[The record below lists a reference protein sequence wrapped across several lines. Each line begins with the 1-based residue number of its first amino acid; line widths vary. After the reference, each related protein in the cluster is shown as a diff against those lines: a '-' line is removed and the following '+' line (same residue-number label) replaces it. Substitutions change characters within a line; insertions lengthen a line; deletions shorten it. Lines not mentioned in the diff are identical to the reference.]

1 VNIPPGP
8 EATLAHLFQQ
18 ARALA
23 SGEPHL
29 EQAFALYEAFAA
41 LPDSARL
48 EKLHDRTRLAVI
60 IALRRQALAARNA
73 WAERRW
79 QDSRGSQ
86 DTEAVQQ
93 ALRLLEAALKL
104 HSEYEAARSETE
116 HLVRFLRTT
125 LALAAAS
132 PKRKTQRR
140 KAQTAQVEEPAVEV
154 LPAAAPRVDSEP
166 TRADPEPVERA
177 EPEPAKPE
185 PAEEVAAKFEIW
197 AEPEPV
203 QEAVPHSERDGSAA
217 GTGRRFRRS
226 QVIGM
231 AALAA
236 AAALFVVGLR
246 IGKMGGSPTDTAR
259 PSPRPQPA
267 AVAHRPPSIS
277 PQASRSTPSPQPSPQ
292 TVAMLLQSE
301 PSGAQ
306 VLIDGTLQ
314 GTTPLR
320 LERKPGSTI
329 QVTIRRGSRV
339 WRGTLRL
346 EQKSDQEI
354 MIRLPRPQPVAA
366 QAPARPRP
374 ASTPAPAATVV
385 NPQAHFAA
393 LMREGVQLY
402 RSGWYGPAMGRFRQ
416 ASAVMPASPRPYL
429 WLGRAG
435 IRAQRYREARGAL
448 ERVIALAPASDAARE
463 AQMLLNR
470 LRNVPETTT
479 SG

>member
-1 VNIPPGP
+1 
-8 EATLAHLFQQ
+8 
-18 ARALA
+18 
-23 SGEPHL
+23 
-29 EQAFALYEAFAA
+29 
-41 LPDSARL
+41 
-48 EKLHDRTRLAVI
+48 
-60 IALRRQALAARNA
+60 
-73 WAERRW
+73 
-79 QDSRGSQ
+79 
-86 DTEAVQQ
+86 
-93 ALRLLEAALKL
+93 
-104 HSEYEAARSETE
+104 
-116 HLVRFLRTT
+116 
-125 LALAAAS
+125 
-132 PKRKTQRR
+132 
-140 KAQTAQVEEPAVEV
+140 
-154 LPAAAPRVDSEP
+154 
-166 TRADPEPVERA
+166 
-177 EPEPAKPE
+177 
-185 PAEEVAAKFEIW
+185 
-197 AEPEPV
+197 
-203 QEAVPHSERDGSAA
+203 
-217 GTGRRFRRS
+217 
-226 QVIGM
+226 
-231 AALAA
+231 
-236 AAALFVVGLR
+236 
-246 IGKMGGSPTDTAR
+246 
-259 PSPRPQPA
+259 
-267 AVAHRPPSIS
+267 
-277 PQASRSTPSPQPSPQ
+277 
-292 TVAMLLQSE
+292 MLLQSE

-354 MIRLPRPQPVAA
+354 MIRLPRQQPVAA

-374 ASTPAPAATVV
+374 ASTPVPAATVV

-393 LMREGVQLY
+393 LMGEGVQLY

>member
-1 VNIPPGP
+1 MNIPTEP

-23 SGEPHL
+23 SEELRPD
-29 EQAFALYEAFAA
+29 EAFALYEEFTA

-60 IALRRQALAARNA
+60 IALRRQALAVRNV

-79 QDSRGSQ
+79 HDPRGSQ

-93 ALRLLEAALKL
+93 ALRLSEAALKL

-125 LALAAAS
+125 LALAAA
-132 PKRKTQRR
+132 PPQRKTQKR
-140 KAQTAQVEEPAVEV
+140 KAQTVQVEERAVEV
-154 LPAAAPRVDSEP
+154 LPAAAPRADS
-166 TRADPEPVERA
+166 EPVERP

-203 QEAVPHSERDGSAA
+203 QEAVPHAERDGPAA
-217 GTGRRFRRS
+217 GAGRRFRRG
-226 QVIGM
+226 QAIGM

-267 AVAHRPPSIS
+267 VVANRPP

-354 MIRLPRPQPVAA
+354 IIRLPRPQPVAA

-374 ASTPAPAATVV
+374 ASTPVPAATVV

-393 LMREGVQLY
+393 LMGEGVQLY

-435 IRAQRYREARGAL
+435 IRAQRYREARWAL

-470 LRNVPETTT
+470 LRVTETTT

>member
-1 VNIPPGP
+1 MNIPTGP
-8 EATLAHLFQQ
+8 QDTLARLYEQ

-23 SGEPHL
+23 SGEPHP
-29 EQAFALYEAFAA
+29 EQAFALYEEFAA

-48 EKLHDRTRLAVI
+48 EKLRDRTRLAVI
-60 IALRRQALAARNA
+60 IALRRQALAVRNA
-73 WAERRW
+73 WAERCW
-79 QDSRGSQ
+79 QDPRGSQ

-93 ALRLLEAALKL
+93 ALSLSEAALKL
-104 HSEYEAARSETE
+104 HSEHEAARSETE

-125 LALAAAS
+125 LALAPA
-132 PKRKTQRR
+132 PPQRKTQKR
-140 KAQTAQVEEPAVEV
+140 KEQTAQAAAPAVEIPPV
-154 LPAAAPRVDSEP
+154 AAPRVDSEP
-166 TRADPEPVERA
+166 TRA

-203 QEAVPHSERDGSAA
+203 QEAVPHAERDGPAA
-217 GTGRRFRRS
+217 GAGRRFRRG
-226 QVIGM
+226 QAIGM
-231 AALAA
+231 AVLAA
-236 AAALFVVGLR
+236 AAALFVMGLR
-246 IGKMGGSPTDTAR
+246 IGKMDGSPTDTAR

-277 PQASRSTPSPQPSPQ
+277 PQASRSTSSPQPSPQ

-346 EQKSDQEI
+346 ERKSDQEI

-366 QAPARPRP
+366 QGPVRARP
-374 ASTPAPAATVV
+374 ASTPVPAATVV

-393 LMREGVQLY
+393 LMGEGVQLY

-416 ASAVMPASPRPYL
+416 ASAVIPASPRPYL

-435 IRAQRYREARGAL
+435 IRAQRHREARWAL

-470 LRNVPETTT
+470 LRSVTETTT